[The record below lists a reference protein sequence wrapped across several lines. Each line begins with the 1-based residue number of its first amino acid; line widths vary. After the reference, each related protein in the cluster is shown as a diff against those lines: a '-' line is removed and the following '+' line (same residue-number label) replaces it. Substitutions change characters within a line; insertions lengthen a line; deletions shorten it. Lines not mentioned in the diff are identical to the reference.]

1 MRNLRNGGLIN
12 IKVELINYTQN
23 PIETIEIAASVCYDS
38 DWENANGKIMESC
51 IKSGHLSVLE
61 HASFTFKLE
70 GISRACSHQLVR
82 HRTGKFTQRSQR
94 YCEENDES
102 EYIVP
107 KSMRNLHD
115 LGFEDACS
123 DYQNTIYE
131 TTRNYKHSLR
141 ENVPAEDAR
150 YILPN
155 ACPTVIVVTFDLRN
169 LIHFFNERL
178 CKKAQWEI
186 REMAQKM
193 RDCVVNVCPELGI
206 YLVPKCERFGK
217 NYGFCNESKS
227 CKKHPT
233 LKEVFS
239 AYNDYKSVKKY
250 IDEETTKLFVQ
261 LKACGFKW
269 IAKNKNG
276 DIYAY
281 ETRPVRFDSKS
292 WCGSQTVKIDIP
304 ILFLNWEDNE
314 PYYLGD

>member
-1 MRNLRNGGLIN
+1 M
-12 IKVELINYTQN
+12 
-23 PIETIEIAASVCYDS
+23 
-38 DWENANGKIMESC
+38 ENC

-61 HASFTFKLE
+61 HASFTFKIE

-107 KSMRNLHD
+107 KTIKHLHD
-115 LGFEDACS
+115 LGFEDAYS
-123 DYQNTIYE
+123 DYQDTICE

-155 ACPTVIVVTFDLRN
+155 ACPTTIVVTFDLRN
-169 LIHFFNERL
+169 LMHFFNERL
-178 CKKAQWEI
+178 CAKAQWEI
-186 REMAQKM
+186 RELAQKM
-193 RDCVVNVCPELGI
+193 RDCVIEVCSQLAV
-206 YLVPKCERFGK
+206 YLVPKCERYGK
-217 NYGFCNESKS
+217 DYGFCTENKGCGRNPS
-227 CKKHPT
+227 
-233 LKEVFS
+233 
-239 AYNDYKSVKKY
+239 
-250 IDEETTKLFVQ
+250 IDEFFVAYKDFRTLEKYVAGQIDKLFVQ
-261 LKACGFKW
+261 LKSCGFKW

-276 DIYAY
+276 EVYAY
-281 ETRPVRFDSKS
+281 ETRPVRFDSEM

-304 ILFLNWEDNE
+304 ILFLSWEDNE

>member
-1 MRNLRNGGLIN
+1 MSN

-23 PIETIEIAASVCYDS
+23 PIETIERAASVCYDS
-38 DWENANGKIMESC
+38 EWQNANGKIMEHC

-61 HASFTFKLE
+61 HASFTFKIE

-107 KSMRNLHD
+107 KTMKRLHGY
-115 LGFEDACS
+115 GFEDAYT
-123 DYQNTIYE
+123 DYQDTICE

-155 ACPTVIVVTFDLRN
+155 ACPTTIVVTFDLRN
-169 LIHFFNERL
+169 LMHFFNERL
-178 CKKAQWEI
+178 CAKAQWEI
-186 REMAQKM
+186 RELAQKM
-193 RDCVVNVCPELGI
+193 RDCVIEVCSQLAV
-206 YLVPKCERFGK
+206 YLVPKCERYGRK
-217 NYGFCNESKS
+217 YGFCTESKS
-227 CKKHPT
+227 CDRNPT
-233 LKEVFS
+233 LDEVFVT
-239 AYNDYKSVKKY
+239 YRDYKTLEKY
-250 IDEETTKLFVQ
+250 VNGEIDKLFVQ
-261 LKACGFKW
+261 LKSCGFKW

-276 DIYAY
+276 EVYAY

-304 ILFLNWEDNE
+304 ILFLSWEDNE